1 MNHHDQQ
8 PTEAKAAPKPRQLA
22 DKSTGKQNKITITN
36 KEGWL
41 YNDKITKMVNDAETF
56 YVEDKKKEKKNFAKN
71 GLEIDWFTM
80 TTTSKDDKFRDRIS
94 ANHLKAN
101 NDKYGKT
108 NSN

>member
-41 YNDKITKMVNDAETF
+41 YNDKIKKMVNDAKTF
-56 YVEDKKKEKKNFAKN
+56 YVKDKKKRRRTLPRVA
-71 GLEIDWFTM
+71 
-80 TTTSKDDKFRDRIS
+80 
-94 ANHLKAN
+94 
-101 NDKYGKT
+101 
-108 NSN
+108 